1 MAERMLGVRQG
12 LLELVQAP
20 RVTLQVLLVFRVHG
34 AKLPVQRVFEK
45 QRVDEELRKS
55 IQGLVKRGLGR
66 RLIRGLGIAGSAGS
80 RDLKVIVRRAKG
92 SVCIGIAIVSGQ
104 VLIVGILDR
113 VLRLLLTNPL
123 R

>member
-1 MAERMLGVRQG
+1 M
-12 LLELVQAP
+12 
-20 RVTLQVLLVFRVHG
+20 
-34 AKLPVQRVFEK
+34 
-45 QRVDEELRKS
+45 DEELREP
-55 IQGLVKRGLGR
+55 IQGLVKGGLGE
-66 RLIRGLGIAGSAGS
+66 RLICGLGVARGAGNG
-80 RDLKVIVRRAKG
+80 DLKVIVCRAEG